1 MAKSKPPTPRNY
13 PTVHKPFDV
22 PPVADRPKPP
32 PPKPVP
38 MPKYSHLKDRLG
50 HD

>member
-1 MAKSKPPTPRNY
+1 MAVKPKPDRPGY
-13 PTVHKPFDV
+13 PSVRREPQM
-22 PPVADRPKPP
+22 PPDATAPKPP